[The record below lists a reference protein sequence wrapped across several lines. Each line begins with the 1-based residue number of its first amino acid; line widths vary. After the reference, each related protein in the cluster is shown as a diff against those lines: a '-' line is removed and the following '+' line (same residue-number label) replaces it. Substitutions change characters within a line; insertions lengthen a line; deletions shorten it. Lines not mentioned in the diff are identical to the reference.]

1 MTETVNS
8 EQSEQRVT
16 AADLHRIT
24 GFSKAHIS
32 KLKTA
37 GKLIFT
43 VDADNRERI
52 NLTDALKQFEGSRD
66 YNRDAQRQ
74 WADTQRKGRK
84 INLPNIPG
92 HAAPGE
98 IDPQN
103 PHNLS
108 DGPAFIVEYG
118 NIKCEDRDVGKE
130 TQRSKLMKETF
141 EARLSE
147 MEYLEKCGKLIDMQ
161 GVEEAN
167 RRIAGSIR
175 SKFLG
180 LPTKVAAR
188 CEGKTA
194 AEIQYIIEDEVNSIF
209 SELYQIGGGTEEK

>member
-1 MTETVNS
+1 MNESINTE
-8 EQSEQRVT
+8 QGEQRVT

-32 KLKTA
+32 NMKKA
-37 GKLIFT
+37 GKLIFS

-74 WADTQRKGRK
+74 WGDAQRKGRA
-84 INLPNIPG
+84 IHLPNMPG
-92 HAAPGE
+92 TASD

-103 PHNLS
+103 PHNLQ

-118 NIKCEDRDVGKE
+118 NLKCKDSEIGKE
-130 TQRSKLMKETF
+130 TQRSKLMRETF
-141 EARLSE
+141 EAHLAE
-147 MEYLEKCGKLIDMQ
+147 MEYKEKCGELINMK

-188 CEGKTA
+188 CEGKSA

-209 SELYQIGGGTEEK
+209 SELYQIGGGAEEK

>member
-1 MTETVNS
+1 MNESINI
-8 EQSEQRVT
+8 EQGEQRVT

-32 KLKTA
+32 NLKKA
-37 GKLIFT
+37 GKLIFS

-52 NLTDALKQFEGSRD
+52 NLDDALKQFEGSRD

-74 WADTQRKGRK
+74 WADTQRKGRAL
-84 INLPNIPG
+84 NLPNIQGQP
-92 HAAPGE
+92 AAGV
-98 IDPQN
+98 IDPAN
-103 PHNLS
+103 PHNLQN
-108 DGPAFIVEYG
+108 GPAFIVEFG
-118 NIKCEDRDVGKE
+118 NIKCEDRDIGKE
-130 TQRSKLMKETF
+130 TQRSKLMRETF
-141 EARLSE
+141 EAQLAE
-147 MEYLEKCGKLIDMQ
+147 MEYREKCGELINMQ

-209 SELYQIGGGTEEK
+209 SELYQLGGGAEEE